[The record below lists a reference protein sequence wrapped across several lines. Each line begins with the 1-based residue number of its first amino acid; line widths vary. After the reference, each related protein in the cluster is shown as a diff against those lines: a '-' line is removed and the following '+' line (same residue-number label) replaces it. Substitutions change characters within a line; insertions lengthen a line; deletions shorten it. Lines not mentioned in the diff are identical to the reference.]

1 MNTSVFL
8 MGGLGNQ
15 LFQLFAL
22 LAYTKK
28 YNKTPIIK
36 YSETLNIGVTRPTYW
51 NTFLSNLKK
60 YTTSNKITLPML
72 KESSF
77 TYSAIPNVQQPFQL
91 YGYFQSYKYFQDYYK
106 YINDEIGIDNL

>member
-22 LAYTKK
+22 LAYTKT

-51 NTFLSNLKK
+51 NTFLSNLKNIQHQIK
-60 YTTSNKITLPML
+60 LHYLC
-72 KESSF
+72 
-77 TYSAIPNVQQPFQL
+77 
-91 YGYFQSYKYFQDYYK
+91 
-106 YINDEIGIDNL
+106 